1 MRTRSSS
8 LILLIT
14 VIILSFSY
22 LNSFPQCTPMSPE
35 ECPDPENNGQVCP
48 DTLAYGFLNQL
59 YSQAATIRAPL
70 TDTSG
75 VVIHSIKLMTVDN
88 LPPGLTWVS
97 NTPDSIFLAGNY
109 YCVLMD
115 GTPSDTGTFPLKIV
129 VEIYVIILPGWPPFP
144 IAQVTDSTSL
154 AIKILD
160 NTSLPDG
167 KTEQLISQSCYPNP
181 FKKWTSVDFSSDVHT
196 KARLEIYSIHGK
208 LLDLKEMLAVPG
220 NNTFHYNGEALSSGT
235 YYYHLHAGQRMI
247 SGKMVKTS
255 R

>member
-1 MRTRSSS
+1 
-8 LILLIT
+8 
-14 VIILSFSY
+14 
-22 LNSFPQCTPMSPE
+22 MSPE
-35 ECPDPENNGQVCP
+35 ECPDPEDNGQVCP

-75 VVIHSIKLMTVDN
+75 VVIHSIKLLAVDN

-115 GTPSDTGTFPLKIV
+115 GTPSDTGTFLLKIV
-129 VEIYVIILPGWPPFP
+129 VEVYVIILPGWPPFP

-154 AIKILD
+154 AIRIID
-160 NTSLPDG
+160 NTGLAESDG
-167 KTEQLISQSCYPNP
+167 EALISKPCYPNP
-181 FKKWTSVDFSSDVHT
+181 FSTWTSMDFSSDIHA

-208 LLDLKEMLAVPG
+208 LLDLKEMQSVPG
-220 NNTFHYNGEALSSGT
+220 NNTFHYNGELLKPGT
-235 YYYHLHAGQRMI
+235 YYYLLHASQRMI

-255 R
+255 P